1 MDHVVYN
8 NLIIEPEQFIS
19 WIRANIDIENSLPED
34 IEHDLEDINR
44 VIASAKRE
52 ADLILQR
59 DEDYFRDEETDPI
72 IIPEDIKQWVF
83 EKAARDYF
91 MRLNSLIQQSISG
104 GETLQVQTQVDWSK
118 LYKHRKLIVG

>member
-1 MDHVVYN
+1 MSRVVYN
-8 NLIIEPEQFIS
+8 NLEIETKEFIS
-19 WIRANIDIENSLPED
+19 WIRANIDVDGDLSEELEYDLND
-34 IEHDLEDINR
+34 IDR

-59 DEDYFRDEETDPI
+59 DEEYFYDEETDSI

-91 MRLNSLIQQSISG
+91 VRISGLIQQNVSG
-104 GETLQVQTQVDWSK
+104 AENLQLQSRTDMSK
-118 LYKHRKLIVG
+118 LYKHRKYVVG